1 MRTAFRPTATQQGLG
16 KLVLGVRE
24 PCPRRLLR
32 APTRSAHKRS
42 KQATWRLQTLT
53 PRALFV
59 AAAGRSPAW
68 ARQCTPG
75 ALVRI
80 LSPENGRSPQP
91 QPAGKRATPSGHTL
105 AALRATGRGRGGA
118 ERERG
123 GAVRRKRL
131 EARAVPGCFARR
143 ALRLQPPSC
152 WRKRGERQRG
162 PPASRPGQCG
172 PVREGAGGRV
182 SATQSAAATAKRT
195 CWSPALPLPTI
206 PPPAHGTELGPAA
219 SACARPA
226 QPRRLGRSS
235 FLLGLRRSSPPVL
248 LPPTP

>member
-1 MRTAFRPTATQQGLG
+1 MSQQRGAVLPGHDGTTMHPGSSRPHP
-16 KLVLGVRE
+16 E
-24 PCPRRLLR
+24 PRG
-32 APTRSAHKRS
+32 H
-42 KQATWRLQTLT
+42 
-53 PRALFV
+53 
-59 AAAGRSPAW
+59 
-68 ARQCTPG
+68 
-75 ALVRI
+75 
-80 LSPENGRSPQP
+80 SPQP
-91 QPAGKRATPSGHTL
+91 QPAGKRATPRGHTL
-105 AALRATGRGRGGA
+105 VAMRATGRGRGGA

-143 ALRLQPPSC
+143 ALRSLPPSC

-172 PVREGAGGRV
+172 PVREGAGSRV

-195 CWSPALPLPTI
+195 CWSPALLPPPI
-206 PPPAHGTELGPAA
+206 PPPAHGTEQGPAA

-226 QPRRLGRSS
+226 QPRRLGRSP